1 MTVELTE
8 DGLCDIIF
16 LKQTR
21 QSICYMS
28 MFRFFGFVHS
38 IMMLLIKSRKRLRVF
53 GARCN
58 LHGAM
63 MNTIKL
69 GGFYYGKKQ
78 KLDT

>member
-1 MTVELTE
+1 
-8 DGLCDIIF
+8 
-16 LKQTR
+16 
-21 QSICYMS
+21 MS

>member
-21 QSICYMS
+21 QSIYYMS

-38 IMMLLIKSRKRLRVF
+38 IMMLLIKSRKCLRVLWRKMQL
-53 GARCN
+53 AWCN
-58 LHGAM
+58 DE
-63 MNTIKL
+63 
-69 GGFYYGKKQ
+69 YY
-78 KLDT
+78 

>member
-38 IMMLLIKSRKRLRVF
+38 IMMLLIKSRKRLRVLW
-53 GARCN
+53 RKMQLVWCN
-58 LHGAM
+58 DE
-63 MNTIKL
+63 
-69 GGFYYGKKQ
+69 YY
-78 KLDT
+78 